1 MTMADNPVFCG
12 VILAA
17 GESSRM
23 GRDKALLP
31 WPPSSQTETLLSANI
46 AALRPFTAEVLV
58 VAGRNA
64 AQLASIVAACGARMV
79 VNPAPERGQFSSL
92 QTGLR
97 ELVAR
102 RWNSAL
108 ITPVDNPPLGA
119 ASLENLCKAFSQ
131 AAAHGKWAVAPERNG
146 RRGHPLVAGR
156 ALIDAFLHAAV
167 TSNAREVRNAN
178 VDKIEFFFVPD
189 LTLGR
194 DLNTPEQ
201 YAAAEKPSEQEH

>member
-1 MTMADNPVFCG
+1 MPENTAFCG

-46 AALRPFTAEVLV
+46 AALMPFTAEVLV

-64 AQLASIVAACGARMV
+64 AQLAPIASACGARMIL
-79 VNPAPERGQFSSL
+79 NPAPERGQFSTL
-92 QTGLR
+92 QTGLQ

-102 RWNSAL
+102 VWNAAL
-108 ITPVDNPPLGA
+108 ITPVDNPPLSS
-119 ASLENLCKAFSQ
+119 ASIENFCKAYSL
-131 AAAHGKWAVAPERNG
+131 AAARGAWAVAPERNG

-156 ALIDAFLHAAV
+156 ALIDAFLHAPL

-178 VDKIEFFFVPD
+178 ADKIEFYPVPD

-201 YAAAEKPSEQEH
+201 YAAAEKPPESER